1 MSTEEVSRRRAWLIA
16 ARPQTLPAGAAPVAV
31 GAGVALQEGVFAPL
45 PALAA
50 LVGALLIQVGTNLAN
65 DYYDAEKG
73 VDSEDSAGYT
83 RVTQAGLIEPE
94 RVKAAMWGTFAAAIG
109 VGFYLVY
116 VGGIPIMLVGLLG
129 IASGV
134 AYAGGPYPL
143 GSHGLGDLFV
153 FVWFG
158 VVAVVGT
165 YYAQAAAVAGVGPL
179 PLAPPPGTL
188 PPIALVASLPAAALS
203 TNILVVNNVRDL
215 EDDRAAGKYTLAVL
229 IGYRWSRVEYL
240 AMLGVAYLTP
250 VALWLWFGTGPTV
263 LLALL
268 TLPLAAMV
276 ARTVLSETSEAGLN
290 PALER
295 TGQLLATHSL
305 LFAVGLAL

>member
-1 MSTEEVSRRRAWLIA
+1 MSTEDVSRRRAWLIA
-16 ARPQTLPAGAAPVAV
+16 ARPRTLPAGAAPVAV

-73 VDSEDSAGYT
+73 VDSENSAGYT

-116 VGGIPIMLVGLLG
+116 VGGFPIVLVGLLG

-143 GSHGLGDLFV
+143 GSHGLGDLLV

-165 YYAQAAAVAGVGPL
+165 YYAQAVAVAGVGPL

-229 IGYRWSRVEYL
+229 VGYRWSRVEFL
-240 AMLGVAYLTP
+240 AMLGFAFLAP
-250 VALWLWFGTGPTV
+250 VALWLWFGVGPAV
-263 LLALL
+263 LLPLL
-268 TLPLAAMV
+268 TLPLAATV
-276 ARTVLSETSEAGLN
+276 ARTVLAETSEAALN

-295 TGQLLATHSL
+295 TGQLLAAHSL
-305 LFAVGLAL
+305 LLAVGLAL

>member
-1 MSTEEVSRRRAWLIA
+1 MSTEDVSRRRAWLIA
-16 ARPQTLPAGAAPVAV
+16 ARPRTLPAGAAPVAV
-31 GAGVALQEGVFAPL
+31 GAGVALREGVFAPL

-116 VGGIPIMLVGLLG
+116 VGGFPIVLVGLLG

-165 YYAQAAAVAGVGPL
+165 YYAQAVAVAGVGPL

-229 IGYRWSRVEYL
+229 VGYRWSRVEFL
-240 AMLGVAYLTP
+240 AMLGFAFLAP
-250 VALWLWFGTGPTV
+250 VALWLWFGVGPAV
-263 LLALL
+263 LLPLL
-268 TLPLAAMV
+268 TLPLAATV
-276 ARTVLSETSEAGLN
+276 ARTVLAETSEAALN

-295 TGQLLATHSL
+295 TGQLLAAHSL
-305 LFAVGLAL
+305 LLAVGLAL

>member
-1 MSTEEVSRRRAWLIA
+1 MSTEDVSRRRAWLIA
-16 ARPQTLPAGAAPVAV
+16 ARPQTLPAGASPVAV

-109 VGFYLVY
+109 VGFYLAY
-116 VGGIPIMLVGLLG
+116 VGGFPIVLVGLLG

-165 YYAQAAAVAGVGPL
+165 YYAQAVAVAGVGPL

-229 IGYRWSRVEYL
+229 VGYRWSRVEFL
-240 AMLGVAYLTP
+240 AMLGFAFLAP
-250 VALWLWFGTGPTV
+250 VALWLWFGVGPAV
-263 LLALL
+263 LLPLL
-268 TLPLAAMV
+268 TLPLAATV
-276 ARTVLSETSEAGLN
+276 ARTVLAETSEAALN

-295 TGQLLATHSL
+295 TGQLLAAHSL
-305 LFAVGLAL
+305 LLAVGLAL

>member
-1 MSTEEVSRRRAWLIA
+1 MSTEDVSRRRAWLIA

-31 GAGVALQEGVFAPL
+31 GAGVALREGVFAPL

-109 VGFYLVY
+109 VGFYLAY
-116 VGGIPIMLVGLLG
+116 VGGFPIVLVGLLG

-143 GSHGLGDLFV
+143 GSHGLGDLLV

-165 YYAQAAAVAGVGPL
+165 YYAQAVAVAGVGPL
-179 PLAPPPGTL
+179 PFAPPPGTL

-229 IGYRWSRVEYL
+229 VGYRWSRVEFL
-240 AMLGVAYLTP
+240 AMLGFAFLAP
-250 VALWLWFGTGPTV
+250 VALWLWFGVGPAV
-263 LLALL
+263 LLPLL
-268 TLPLAAMV
+268 TLPLAATV
-276 ARTVLSETSEAGLN
+276 ARTVLAETSEAALN

-295 TGQLLATHSL
+295 TGQLLAAHSL
-305 LFAVGLAL
+305 LLAVGLAL

>member
-1 MSTEEVSRRRAWLIA
+1 MSTEDVSRRRAWLIA
-16 ARPQTLPAGAAPVAV
+16 ARPRTLPAGAAPVAV

-73 VDSEDSAGYT
+73 VDSENSPGYT

-109 VGFYLVY
+109 VGFYLAY
-116 VGGIPIMLVGLLG
+116 AGGFPIVLVGLLG

-143 GSHGLGDLFV
+143 GSHGLGDLLV

-165 YYAQAAAVAGVGPL
+165 YYAQAVAVAGVGPL
-179 PLAPPPGTL
+179 PLAPPPGTI

-229 IGYRWSRVEYL
+229 VGYRWSRVEFL
-240 AMLGVAYLTP
+240 AMLGIADLAP
-250 VALWLWFGTGPTV
+250 VALWLWFGFGPAV
-263 LLALL
+263 LLPLL
-268 TLPLAAMV
+268 TLPLAATV
-276 ARTVLSETSEAGLN
+276 ARTVLAETSEAALN

-295 TGQLLATHSL
+295 TGQLLAAHSL
-305 LFAVGLAL
+305 LLAVGLAL